1 MRVYYDRSV
10 SQVEEK
16 IAMIQ
21 GETTDSPTQG
31 NKLFLII
38 TVGPGQNPE
47 TLSEGLRK
55 GLRRDHG
62 WEDRRNLVGD
72 DFSHH
77 HNQYMLDVNK
87 QPFYTSELASKV
99 ASATG
104 NFVIQLD
111 SIV

>member
-1 MRVYYDRSV
+1 V

-38 TVGPGQNPE
+38 TVGPGQNPDTMTE
-47 TLSEGLRK
+47 DRREILRK
-55 GLRRDHG
+55 FYG

-77 HNQYMLDVNK
+77 HNQYMYDVNL

-111 SIV
+111 SIVVEA